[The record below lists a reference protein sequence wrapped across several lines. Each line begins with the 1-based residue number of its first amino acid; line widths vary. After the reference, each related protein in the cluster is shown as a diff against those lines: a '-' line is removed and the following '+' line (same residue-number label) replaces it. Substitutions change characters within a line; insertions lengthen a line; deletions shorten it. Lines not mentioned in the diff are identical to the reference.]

1 MTSKNALTTSV
12 IVSVYKD
19 TRSLAVV
26 LDALAHQSVQ
36 GFEIIVSEDGCSG
49 EMADFLSKS
58 SHPGVVHVTQDD
70 DGWRKNRALNRS
82 IQKARGEYL
91 VFLDG
96 DCVPNTSFVEAHQ
109 RLALNGHYLLGR
121 RVFLGPA
128 YSTRVKDDPGFMQTL
143 QSTYLTNVWGL
154 HRDGVRHY
162 EDGLALPIKQFLH
175 ALVTKVRGIP
185 NIVGCHFSCF
195 RDDLL
200 AINGFDEDYQSP
212 GAGEDEDLVWRFE
225 ALGLRP
231 RSCRNFANVFHLD
244 HAKRT
249 SAAVSSQNKEMM
261 QQKMKAGAFRCANG
275 IQKL

>member
-1 MTSKNALTTSV
+1 MSSVNSASTTV

-19 TRSLAVV
+19 TQSLAVV
-26 LDALAHQSVQ
+26 LDALAHQSVM
-36 GFEIIVSEDGCSG
+36 GFEIIVSEDGCSK
-49 EMADFLSKS
+49 EMGQFLSALEAPEVIHLS
-58 SHPGVVHVTQDD
+58 QEDV
-70 DGWRKNRALNRS
+70 GWRKNRALNNAIR
-82 IQKARGEYL
+82 KARGDYV

-96 DCVPNTSFVEAHQ
+96 DCVPNRMFVEAHQ
-109 RLALNGHYLLGR
+109 RLALAGHYLLGR

-128 YSTRVKDDPGFMQTL
+128 YSARAKDTPGYL
-143 QSTYLTNVWGL
+143 QDLQNAYLLKGWSL
-154 HRDGVRHY
+154 HRDGVRHF
-162 EDGLALPIKQFLH
+162 EDGITLPIHRFTH
-175 ALVTKVRGIP
+175 ALATVVRGVP

-195 RDDLL
+195 KDDLL

-249 SAAVSSQNKEMM
+249 SAEVSSQNREMM
-261 QQKMKAGAFRCANG
+261 LQKARVGQFRCPNG
-275 IQKL
+275 IQKP